1 MSKASNHKMIRVP
14 AELAARIERLQ
25 EEMLASYEAGRTDR
39 VELTEQGDKGAWV
52 SKAEVIRIAL
62 DELEDKKARSK
73 KASAKKRDA
82 KKASNAPVN
91 ASEAN

>member
-25 EEMLASYEAGRTDR
+25 EEMLESYEAGRTDK
-39 VELTEQGDKGAWV
+39 VELTEQGTKGAWV

-62 DELEDKKARSK
+62 DELEDHKARSK
-73 KASAKKRDA
+73 KSAAKKRQA
-82 KKASNAPVN
+82 SKASTSPVEAP
-91 ASEAN
+91 AAN